1 MTMCI
6 TPWALSGDSH
16 ENALSMRCGVPSAS
30 TSRSSGPVGK
40 PSGGPGS
47 GVFALTWPG
56 LPAGFC
62 GGGQGRGK
70 GGL

>member
-6 TPWALSGDSH
+6 MPWAAIGASH
-16 ENALSMRCGVPSAS
+16 EKALSMRAGVLSAAI
-30 TSRSSGPVGK
+30 SRSSGPVGK

-47 GVFALTWPG
+47 GVFGFTSAG
-56 LPAGFC
+56 LPAGLSAS
-62 GGGQGRGK
+62 GVWRGN